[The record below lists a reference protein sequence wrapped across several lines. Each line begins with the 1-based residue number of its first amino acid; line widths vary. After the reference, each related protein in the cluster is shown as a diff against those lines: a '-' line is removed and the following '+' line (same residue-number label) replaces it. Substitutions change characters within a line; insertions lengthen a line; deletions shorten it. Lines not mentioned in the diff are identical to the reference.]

1 MRTHAIV
8 AAMFLAPV
16 TAQAAAWTSGFDR
29 GITYYTLKES
39 ALELTLACDPNGA
52 YDPPQDYVVASME
65 GRFVDGPATF
75 EGQGENVT
83 IAFQQGNG
91 LKLQM
96 EDEAW
101 NKLLSIVS
109 SPEGFSFMH
118 NNESLKVTLA
128 NQLQHDCK

>member
-1 MRTHAIV
+1 MRDPAIV
-8 AAMFLAPV
+8 AAMILLPAA
-16 TAQAAAWTSGFDR
+16 AQAAAWTSGFDR
-29 GITYYTLKES
+29 GITYHALKEG

-83 IAFQQGNG
+83 ITFQLGNG
-91 LKLQM
+91 LKRQM
-96 EDEAW
+96 GDGAW
-101 NKLLSIVS
+101 NKLLTIIS
-109 SPEGFSFMH
+109 SSEGFSFTH
-118 NNESLKVTLA
+118 NNESVKIIPD

>member
-8 AAMFLAPV
+8 AAMFLAPAI
-16 TAQAAAWTSGFDR
+16 TQAASWNSGFDR
-29 GITYYTLKES
+29 GITYHVLKEG

-52 YDPPQDYVVASME
+52 YDPPQDYLVVSME

-75 EGQGENVT
+75 EGQGKNVT

-91 LKLQM
+91 LKRQM
-96 EDEAW
+96 EEGAW
-101 NKLLSIVS
+101 NKLLTIIS

-118 NNESLKVTLA
+118 NNESVKVTLA